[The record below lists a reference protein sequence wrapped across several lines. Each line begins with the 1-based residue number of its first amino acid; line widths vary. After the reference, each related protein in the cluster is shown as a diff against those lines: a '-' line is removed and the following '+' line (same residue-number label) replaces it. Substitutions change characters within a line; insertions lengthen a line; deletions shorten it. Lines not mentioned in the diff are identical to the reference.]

1 MSMIADRVSV
11 LVTIDTEEDNW
22 YPTKDGVSIENIRGV
37 PEVQAIFDR
46 HGIRPTYLTTY
57 EVIKH
62 PWAAEILGD
71 IHRSNRGELGAH
83 LHAWNT
89 PPCPEPVTPE
99 TISLR
104 TLPVEKQRAKLATLT
119 EAIRSATG
127 IRPTSFRAG
136 RWSIAP
142 TMVRVLAE
150 AGYLTDSSVL
160 PYVSWRSV
168 PDGPRFFRAPP
179 EPYRI
184 NGDGDVETPV
194 PDGAIVEVPP
204 TVGFTRWPWP
214 LWSRWDRLA
223 RIAGLHPLH
232 LPGVLARL
240 GVLDRISLSLEATK
254 LDRLLRLTD
263 VALANDHAILNLF
276 MHSVS
281 LVPGWSPFVPTAADR
296 DAFLERIDRYFTALR
311 RRCSIEP
318 VTLAEVGDRVR
329 GTRPA
334 EPLLSA

>member
-1 MSMIADRVSV
+1 MMAKSVSV

-22 YPTKDGVSIENIRGV
+22 FPAKDGVSVENIRGV
-37 PEVQAIFDR
+37 PRLQEIFDR
-46 HGIRPTYLTTY
+46 HGVRPTYLTTY
-57 EVIKH
+57 QVITQ
-62 PWAAEILGD
+62 PWAADILAG
-71 IHRSNRGELGAH
+71 IHRSGRGELGAH

-89 PPCPEPVTPE
+89 PPCPEAVTPE

-104 TLPVEKQRAKLATLT
+104 TLPIEKQRAKLAVLT

-127 IRPTSFRAG
+127 ITPTSFRAG

-142 TMVRVLAE
+142 GTVRVLAD
-150 AGYLTDSSVL
+150 AGYRTDSSVL
-160 PYVSWRSV
+160 PYLSCTSV

-184 NGDGDVETPV
+184 SGDGDVETPV
-194 PDGAIVEVPP
+194 PNGAVVEVPP

-223 RIAGLHPLH
+223 RIVGLHPLH

-240 GVLDRISLSLEATK
+240 GVLDRISLSLEETPLK
-254 LDRLLRLTD
+254 RLIRLTE
-263 VALANDHAILNLF
+263 VALANGHGTLNLF

-281 LVPGWSPFVPTAADR
+281 LLPGRSPFVVTAADHE
-296 DAFLERIDRYFTALR
+296 AFLDRIDRYFTALR
-311 RRCSIEP
+311 RRVTFEP
-318 VTLAEVGDRVR
+318 LTLAEVGERVR
-329 GTRPA
+329 GTRPV

>member
-1 MSMIADRVSV
+1 MIASRVSV

-22 YPTKDGVSIENIRGV
+22 YPAKDGVSVENIRGV
-37 PEVQAIFDR
+37 PGLQALFDR

-57 EVIKH
+57 QVIVR
-62 PWAAEILGD
+62 PWAAEMLAD

-89 PPCPEPVTPE
+89 PPCPEAVTPE

-104 TLPVEKQRAKLATLT
+104 TLPAEKQQAKLATLT
-119 EAIRSATG
+119 ETIRSATG

-142 TMVRVLAE
+142 TTVRVLAE

-168 PDGPRFFRAPP
+168 PDGPRFFRAPVG
-179 EPYRI
+179 PYRI

-194 PDGAIVEVPP
+194 AGGAIVEVPP

-223 RIAGLHPLH
+223 RAVGLHPLH

-240 GVLDRISLSLEATK
+240 GVLDRISLSLEETP

-263 VALANDHAILNLF
+263 VALANGHAILNLF

-281 LVPGWSPFVPTAADR
+281 LLPGWSPFVPTAAAR
-296 DAFLERIDRYFTALR
+296 DALLERIDGYFAALR

-318 VTLAEVGDRVR
+318 VTLAEVGERVR

>member
-1 MSMIADRVSV
+1 MIGSRASV

-22 YPTKDGVSIENIRGV
+22 YPTKDRISVENLRGV
-37 PEVQAIFDR
+37 PELQAIFDR

-57 EVIKH
+57 QVIVH
-62 PWAAEILGD
+62 PWAAEMLGS

-104 TLPVEKQRAKLATLT
+104 ALPIAKQRAKLAMLT

-127 IRPTSFRAG
+127 VRPTSFRAG

-142 TMVRVLAE
+142 TTVQALVE

-160 PYVSWRSV
+160 PYLSWRSV

-194 PDGAIVEVPP
+194 SDGAIVEVPP

-223 RIAGLHPLH
+223 RAAGLHPLH

-240 GVLDRISLSLEATK
+240 GVLDRISLSLEETP
-254 LDRLLRLTD
+254 LDRLLRLTE
-263 VALANDHAILNLF
+263 VALANGHGILNLF
-276 MHSVS
+276 MHTVS
-281 LVPGWSPFVPTAADR
+281 LLPGWGPFVATARDR

-311 RRCSIEP
+311 RRCVIEP
-318 VTLAEVGDRVR
+318 ITLAEIGERVR
-329 GTRPA
+329 GAGARPA

>member
-1 MSMIADRVSV
+1 MTPKSVSV

-22 YPTKDGVSIENIRGV
+22 DPAKDGISIENIRGV
-37 PEVQAIFDR
+37 PELQAIFDR
-46 HGIRPTYLTTY
+46 HGIRPTWLTTY
-57 EVIKH
+57 QVIIQ
-62 PWAAEILGD
+62 PWAAEILAG
-71 IHRSNRGELGAH
+71 IHRSGRGELAAH

-89 PPCPEPVTPE
+89 PPCAEPVTPE

-142 TMVRVLAE
+142 ATVGVLAE
-150 AGYLTDSSVL
+150 AGYRTDSSVL
-160 PYVSWRSV
+160 PYVSWSNV
-168 PDGPRFFRAPP
+168 TDGPRFFRAPA
-179 EPYRI
+179 EPYRV
-184 NGDGDVETPV
+184 NGGGDVETPV
-194 PDGAIVEVPP
+194 PDGAVVEVPP

-223 RIAGLHPLH
+223 RAAGLHPLH

-240 GVLDRISLSLEATK
+240 GVLDRISLSLEETP
-254 LDRLLRLTD
+254 LTRLLRLTD
-263 VALANDHAILNLF
+263 VALANGHPILNLF
-276 MHSVS
+276 LHSVS
-281 LVPGWSPFVPTAADR
+281 LLPGRGPFVATAADR
-296 DAFLERIDRYFTALR
+296 AAFLDRIDRYFTALR
-311 RRCSIEP
+311 RRSAFEP
-318 VTLAEVGDRVR
+318 MTLAEVGERVR
-329 GTRPA
+329 GSRPA